1 MLRFRHGFGTGC
13 SEKSSLR
20 IKKQENNMKT
30 TILSLLL
37 MQSACLMAHSEKQ
50 SACQADTSVWS
61 LDKCIEYAMTHAID
75 IRKKTVETDNARQDR
90 GAALAGFIPTVSAS
104 VGAQFS
110 WGRNV
115 DPETNTYNTITTF
128 NNSYSLGG
136 SVTLFDGAQTWNA
149 FRKARLDVRRSDNAL
164 AIAKDEKAI
173 EVMERYVDAVYNEA
187 SLRIAI
193 DKFNDSRSLL
203 EKTRRMEKLGEKGYP
218 DVAQIEAQV
227 AEDEYNVEHLKTS
240 TAKSLEVL
248 RLVMGMEGEDT
259 MVLNSNLTFQ
269 THELSGEAEYM
280 GGSGLMAEKFFEAE
294 SNLHAARLDY
304 KIACGKLWP
313 SISIGGGLSTG
324 YYKNLTSDAVGTS
337 FSRQMKDNLGEYV
350 YASLSIPLFNFSA
363 IKNVKKAR
371 NNISLAEIEREET
384 RLNVNS
390 DYRQALIDRDGYIKE
405 VALMERK
412 VASDSIAHHLNTR
425 KYEEGMLSTF
435 DLHTSA
441 QTLHNS
447 RVRLLQTRLMAEIKK
462 RLVKYYED

>member
-1 MLRFRHGFGTGC
+1 
-13 SEKSSLR
+13 
-20 IKKQENNMKT
+20 
-30 TILSLLL
+30 
-37 MQSACLMAHSEKQ
+37 MQSACLMAQSEKQ

-104 VGAQFS
+104 VRAQFS

-149 FRKARLDVRRSDNAL
+149 FRKARLGVRRSDNAL

-193 DKFNDSRSLL
+193 DKLNDSRSLL
-203 EKTRRMEKLGEKGYP
+203 EKTRRMEELGEKGYP

-227 AEDEYNVEHLKTS
+227 AEDEYNVEHLR
-240 TAKSLEVL
+240 TAAEKAMVEL
-248 RLVMGMEGEDT
+248 RLSMGAPVD
-259 MVLNSNLTFQ
+259 SKLTLRAQ
-269 THELSGEAEYM
+269 GLTGEAGLPE
-280 GGSGLMAEKFFEAE
+280 GGAGLMAERIFEAE
-294 SNLHAARLDY
+294 SNLATARLDY

-324 YYKNLTSDAVGTS
+324 YYKNLSSEAIGTS

-447 RVRLLQTRLMAEIKK
+447 RVRLLQTKLMAEIKK